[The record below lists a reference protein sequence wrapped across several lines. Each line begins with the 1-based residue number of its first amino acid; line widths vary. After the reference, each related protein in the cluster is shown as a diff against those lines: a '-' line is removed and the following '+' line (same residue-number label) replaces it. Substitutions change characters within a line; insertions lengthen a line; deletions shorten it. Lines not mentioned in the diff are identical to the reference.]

1 MQKYILKMEQIEKS
15 FPGVKAL
22 QKVNL
27 DVRHGEVLALLGENG
42 AGKSTLLKILA
53 GAYTKD
59 SGDIYIDSVKQ
70 EIRNPR
76 HAQELGIAIIYQE
89 FSILP
94 HLSIAENIFLGQLP
108 RRKSTP
114 WLIDWDRCYNESQ
127 KLLARL
133 GMNLDPRIPASKL
146 KVAEQQMVE
155 IAKALSQNAKIIIM
169 DEPTAPLTL
178 REIEK
183 LFEVVRMLKKQGVSI
198 IYVSHRLTEV
208 KEICDRVTV
217 MRDGKNVGTVNVSET
232 DVKDWISMMVGRE
245 LDKMFPK
252 ISVPLGPEA
261 LRVDNLT
268 VKGKLKRVSFK
279 AYQGEILGI
288 AGLVGAGRTELVRA
302 IFGADQI
309 QEGDIYIYGKHV
321 SIRNPQDAIKNNIGL
336 VPEDRKGQGLVLS
349 MNVKDNITL
358 ANLKGIGTIGK
369 LNLGLE
375 KNVANQYVKDLD
387 IVTPSI
393 YQETVNLSGG
403 NQQKVVLA
411 KWLYSKCKIL
421 IIDEPTRGIDV
432 GAKVEIYELLN
443 ELVKNGS
450 TVIMIS
456 SELPELIGICDRIIV
471 LHEGRITGG
480 LSREEFT
487 EENIMLYATGTV
499 DKGIK
504 KPKGGE
510 ANERKNECTS

>member
-1 MQKYILKMEQIEKS
+1 MQKYILKMEQIEKN

-27 DVRHGEVLALLGENG
+27 DVLQGEVHALLGENG

-53 GAYTKD
+53 GAYSKD
-59 SGDIYIDSVKQ
+59 SGEIFVDSVKQ
-70 EIRNPR
+70 EIRNPK

-108 RRKSTP
+108 RKKGSP
-114 WLIDWDRCYNESQ
+114 WLIDWSYCYKESQ
-127 KLLARL
+127 RILAGL
-133 GMNLDPRIPASKL
+133 GLNIDPRTQASRL

-155 IAKALSQNAKIIIM
+155 IAKALSQKAKIIIM

-178 REIEK
+178 REIDK

-198 IYVSHRLTEV
+198 IYVSHRLAEV
-208 KEICDRVTV
+208 KEICDRATV
-217 MRDGKNVGTVNVSET
+217 LRDGKNIGTVNVSET
-232 DVKDWISMMVGRE
+232 DVKDWINMMVGRE

-252 ISVPLGPEA
+252 VSVPIGREVLSVNNITIP
-261 LRVDNLT
+261 
-268 VKGKLKRVSFK
+268 GKLKNVSFK

-288 AGLVGAGRTELVRA
+288 AGLVGAGRTELARA
-302 IFGADQI
+302 IFGADQM
-309 QEGDIYIYGKHV
+309 QQGEIYIDGKPV
-321 SIRNPQDAIKNNIGL
+321 SIQAPQAAIRNSIGL

-358 ANLKGIGTIGK
+358 ANIRGIGKGK
-369 LNLGLE
+369 LNLALE
-375 KNVANQYVKDLD
+375 KDVANKYVQDLN
-387 IVTPSI
+387 IVTPSV
-393 YQETVNLSGG
+393 YQQTVNLSGG

-411 KWLYSKCKIL
+411 KWLFSKCKIL
-421 IIDEPTRGIDV
+421 IVDEPTRGIDV

-443 ELVKNGS
+443 ELVKSGS

-471 LHEGRITGG
+471 LHEGEITGE
-480 LSREEFT
+480 LRRDEFT
-487 EENIMLYATGTV
+487 EEAIMLFATGTV
-499 DKGIK
+499 VKEIDDA
-504 KPKGGE
+504 KGGE
-510 ANERKNECTS
+510 ANEGRN

>member
-1 MQKYILKMEQIEKS
+1 MQKHILKMQQIEKS
-15 FPGVKAL
+15 FPGVRAL

-27 DVRHGEVLALLGENG
+27 EVGHGEVHALLGENG

-59 SGDIYIDSVKQ
+59 SGNIYINSEKQ
-70 EIRNPR
+70 EIRNPK

-94 HLSIAENIFLGQLP
+94 HLSVAENIFLGQLP
-108 RRKSTP
+108 RRKGSP
-114 WLIDWDRCYNESQ
+114 WLIDWNHCYKESQ
-127 KLLARL
+127 KLLAGL
-133 GMNLDPRIPASKL
+133 GLNINPKIPASRL

-178 REIEK
+178 REIDK
-183 LFEVVRMLKKQGVSI
+183 LFEVVKMLKKQGVSI
-198 IYVSHRLTEV
+198 VYVSHRLVEV
-208 KEICDRVTV
+208 KKICDRATV
-217 MRDGKNVGTVNVSET
+217 LRDGKNIGTVNVSET
-232 DVKDWISMMVGRE
+232 DVKDWINMMVGRE

-252 ISVPLGPEA
+252 ISIKAGPEM
-261 LRVDNLT
+261 LRVQNLSIP
-268 VKGKLKRVSFK
+268 GKLKKVSFQ

-288 AGLVGAGRTELVRA
+288 AGLVGAGRTELARA

-309 QEGDIYIYGKHV
+309 QEGEIYIKGKPV
-321 SIRNPQDAIKNNIGL
+321 RIQNPQEAIRNSIGL

-349 MNVKDNITL
+349 MNIKDNTTL
-358 ANLKGIGTIGK
+358 SNLKGITKVGK
-369 LNLGLE
+369 LDLGFE
-375 KNVANQYVKDLD
+375 KNVANQYVQDLN

-411 KWLYSKCKIL
+411 KWLYSQCKIL
-421 IIDEPTRGIDV
+421 IVDEPTRGIDV
-432 GAKVEIYELLN
+432 GAKVEIYEILN
-443 ELVKNGS
+443 RLVKNGS

-456 SELPELIGICDRIIV
+456 SELPELIGVCDRIIV
-471 LHEGRITGG
+471 MHEGRITGQ
-480 LSREEFT
+480 LERDEFT
-487 EENIMLYATGTV
+487 EENIMLFATGTAN
-499 DKGIK
+499 KGTK

-510 ANERKNECTS
+510 E

>member
-1 MQKYILKMEQIEKS
+1 MQKYILKMEQIEKT
-15 FPGVKAL
+15 FPGVRAL
-22 QKVNL
+22 QRVNL
-27 DVRHGEVLALLGENG
+27 EVKQGEVHALLGENG

-59 SGDIYIDSVKQ
+59 SGEIYVDSEKQ
-70 EIRNPR
+70 EIRNPK

-108 RRKSTP
+108 RKKGSP
-114 WLIDWDRCYNESQ
+114 WLVDWNYCYKESQ
-127 KLLARL
+127 KILARL
-133 GMNLDPRIPASKL
+133 GMNIDPRTPASRL

-178 REIEK
+178 REIDK

-198 IYVSHRLTEV
+198 IYVSHRLSEV
-208 KEICDRVTV
+208 KEICDRATV
-217 MRDGKNVGTVNVSET
+217 LRDGKNIGTVNVSET
-232 DVKDWISMMVGRE
+232 DVKDWINMMVGRE

-252 ISVPLGPEA
+252 VSVPIGHEV
-261 LRVDNLT
+261 LRVNNIT
-268 VKGKLKRVSFK
+268 VPGKLKKVSFK

-288 AGLVGAGRTELVRA
+288 AGLVGAGRTELARA
-302 IFGADQI
+302 IFGADQVQAGEI
-309 QEGDIYIYGKHV
+309 FIDGKPV
-321 SIRNPQDAIKNNIGL
+321 SIQNPQEAIKCSIGL

-358 ANLKGIGTIGK
+358 ANIKGIGKCK
-369 LNLGLE
+369 LNLALE
-375 KNVANQYVKDLD
+375 KDIANKYVRDLN
-387 IVTPSI
+387 IVTPGI
-393 YQETVNLSGG
+393 YQQTINLSGG

-411 KWLYSKCKIL
+411 KWLYSNCKIL
-421 IIDEPTRGIDV
+421 IVDEPTRGIDV

-471 LHEGRITGG
+471 LHEGRVTGE
-480 LSREEFT
+480 LCREEFT
-487 EENIMLYATGTV
+487 EENIMLFATGTV
-499 DKGIK
+499 VKGIEN
-504 KPKGGE
+504 PRGGE
-510 ANERKNECTS
+510 ANEGWN